1 MAVPAES
8 VLDHTSLEAIARE
21 VAQLLGRE
29 NQLGA
34 HGLLTARQVA
44 ARFNVD
50 RSWVYAHADELGV
63 VRLGQ
68 GPRPRLRFDPAVVAQ
83 HLLARP
89 ARTAPA
95 PAPSHVTTGA
105 PLLPIK
111 PSQQTRTLDPN
122 QEASDGTN
130 TDRRG
135 HRARA

>member
-1 MAVPAES
+1 MALPAES
-8 VLDHTSLEAIARE
+8 VLDHTSLKAIARE

-29 NQLGA
+29 DQPGA

-44 ARFNVD
+44 ARFNVA

-68 GPRPRLRFDPAVVAQ
+68 GSRPRLRFDPAVVAQ
-83 HLLARP
+83 HLLACP
-89 ARTAPA
+89 ARTAA
-95 PAPSHVTTGA
+95 APSPSYVTAGA

-111 PSQQTRTLDPN
+111 QSPQTRTLAPN

-135 HRARA
+135 HRAQA

>member
-21 VAQLLGRE
+21 VAQLLSRDDR
-29 NQLGA
+29 LGA

-44 ARFNVD
+44 ARFSVE

-63 VRLGQ
+63 IRLGH
-68 GPRPRLRFDPAVVAQ
+68 GPRPRMRFDPAVVAQ

-89 ARTAPA
+89 APRAAAPFT
-95 PAPSHVTTGA
+95 SHGRAGA

-111 PSQQTRTLDPN
+111 PSRQARTLDPD
-122 QEASDGTN
+122 QEASDGTK